1 MSFLEIVLKTS
12 FQNFIFWFKFWSKP
26 PPLAKLMNSILKTHY
41 IILFVYLKVK
51 KKFIKNNCFQCF
63 QRDPALRSGGI
74 AARCL
79 GDKWGSDKLFMRFQE
94 VRLLFI
100 FLRILRIENYKCIF
114 NEDLYFY
121 QYIYY
126 FLWNLQ
132 VALDPSPSLFGK
144 IYCRSFCNV
153 FFFKSA
159 DFPTTKNRVHYQK
172 YAFFIHPVWHR
183 ETSLNIWVIL

>member
-1 MSFLEIVLKTS
+1 MSNVYRSQNLIYFWKAEIVKNMTWNRKYENRLYWSVPVMIFKLRLNVFFWRLYWRHLSRILSSDLTSDHSHHHLLNWWIQYSKRIKSFCLYILLLKKS
-12 FQNFIFWFKFWSKP
+12 
-26 PPLAKLMNSILKTHY
+26 
-41 IILFVYLKVK
+41 
-51 KKFIKNNCFQCF
+51 NCFQCF

-121 QYIYY
+121 QYIY
-126 FLWNLQ
+126 
-132 VALDPSPSLFGK
+132 
-144 IYCRSFCNV
+144 
-153 FFFKSA
+153 
-159 DFPTTKNRVHYQK
+159 
-172 YAFFIHPVWHR
+172 
-183 ETSLNIWVIL
+183 

>member
-1 MSFLEIVLKTS
+1 MYWRHLSRILSSDLTSDHSHHHLLNWWIQYSKRMKSFCL
-12 FQNFIFWFKFWSKP
+12 
-26 PPLAKLMNSILKTHY
+26 Y
-41 IILFVYLKVK
+41 ISLL

-94 VRLLFI
+94 VRFI
-100 FLRILRIENYKCIF
+100 FLRVLWIENYKSIF
-114 NEDLYFY
+114 HEDLYFY

-153 FFFKSA
+153 FFLKSA

>member
-41 IILFVYLKVK
+41 IILFVYLIVK

-94 VRLLFI
+94 VRFI
-100 FLRILRIENYKCIF
+100 FLRVLWIENYKYIF
-114 NEDLYFY
+114 HEDLYFY

-153 FFFKSA
+153 FFLNLQIFQQQKTGS
-159 DFPTTKNRVHYQK
+159 TTKNMH
-172 YAFFIHPVWHR
+172 FLFIRFGTGKRP
-183 ETSLNIWVIL
+183 